1 MFSAGDKTE
10 RSMVVVKRVYWAFG
24 LLALLAALV
33 AGSSWLVHRTTN
45 DLLLGI
51 DQVEQAC
58 TLEQFDTALAMIQ
71 QLQQEYT
78 HKEHLLAL
86 FIKRD
91 YLGSFRV
98 SLAGLTAYAQPDS
111 LPDLLTELAKARTQ
125 LLVMDHLFFSML

>member
-1 MFSAGDKTE
+1 M
-10 RSMVVVKRVYWAFG
+10 KRVYWAFG

-33 AGSSWLVHRTTN
+33 AGSSWLVHHTTN
-45 DLLLGI
+45 DLLLNI
-51 DQVEQAC
+51 DRVEQAC
-58 TLEQFDTALAMIQ
+58 MLEEFDAARGMIQ

>member
-1 MFSAGDKTE
+1 MPYGPDEVTQVKVYDELSAVDRRRGRKHARKEKVLD
-10 RSMVVVKRVYWAFG
+10 VV
-24 LLALLAALV
+24 
-33 AGSSWLVHRTTN
+33 T
-45 DLLLGI
+45 
-51 DQVEQAC
+51 
-58 TLEQFDTALAMIQ
+58 
-71 QLQQEYT
+71 
-78 HKEHLLAL
+78 KEHLLAL